1 MPNGDP
7 EWHERAN
14 SVRSNKLIG
23 LKALI
28 LEQISFGLPIAIAN
42 HVDAL
47 LTAAASGLRS
57 RLESLDMLSN
67 NMANSGTAG
76 FKADRGAYATYFA
89 PESLDGPAGSLTTV
103 SPVVERRWTD
113 HSQGTLM
120 ETGSPL
126 DIALSGDGFFVVQ
139 HGQARVY
146 TRNGSFALSPDG
158 QITTKTGDKVLDTA
172 GRHIKLDPEKPFTI
186 EKDGAVRQGEQL
198 VAKLAIANVRD
209 ANALGKRGN
218 TYFSYSAEGV
228 VQNSQ
233 ARIYQGK
240 LEASNFS
247 PVESAIGVV
256 QVMRQ
261 FEMLQRAI
269 TLGSELNRR
278 AIEEVGKV

>member
-1 MPNGDP
+1 MPDANPD
-7 EWHERAN
+7 WHERAN
-14 SVRSNKLIG
+14 SVRPNKLID
-23 LKALI
+23 LKSLI
-28 LEQISFGLPIAIAN
+28 LGRISFGLSIASPD

-76 FKADRGAYATYFA
+76 FKADRGAYATYFS
-89 PESLDGPAGSLTTV
+89 PEALQGPEGSLATV

-113 HSQGTLM
+113 HSQGTLF

-126 DIALSGDGFFVVQ
+126 DVALSGGGYFVVQ
-139 HGQARVY
+139 RGQGRVY
-146 TRNGSFALSPDG
+146 TRNGSFALATNG
-158 QITTKTGDKVLDTA
+158 EITTKAGDRLLDTQ
-172 GRHIKLDPEKPFTI
+172 GRPIKLDPEKPFSI
-186 EKDGAVRQGEQL
+186 EKDGTVRQGEEL
-198 VAKLAIANVRD
+198 VAKLAIVD
-209 ANALGKRGN
+209 VPDVNALGKHGN
-218 TYFSYSAEGV
+218 TYFSYSADGA

-233 ARIYQGK
+233 ARIHQGK